1 MQAETTFFNNKVT
14 LFDFYHTY
22 DLFLILQCQEK
33 LEAREKLMQKDI
45 EVCSLTDYLQI
56 LLEN

>member
-14 LFDFYHTY
+14 LFDFYYTY